1 MCGGILTSTLFYKEI
16 LHFLRTQNLW
26 EPAPLEAMGE
36 VGEEVSLESSREAA
50 LRLRRLRLA

>member
-1 MCGGILTSTLFYKEI
+1 MCGGILTSTLFYKEN

-50 LRLRRLRLA
+50 LRLR